1 VNSLN
6 AFTGEAVKLGIFA
19 QPTGGALPPG
29 FTAPGFPQDIGSLPP
44 NGSFFFTL
52 TIDVAP
58 TVTPGTYTLWIIGFP
73 GTSVAHAARVTV
85 NVVTTPP

>member
-1 VNSLN
+1 
-6 AFTGEAVKLGIFA
+6 VKLGIFA
-19 QPTGGALPPG
+19 QPTGGALPAG